1 MSLVINDRVRET
13 TAVTGTG
20 SATLLGA
27 VTGYQSFSVIGNGNT
42 TYYTI
47 ADQGGAN
54 WEVGIGTYSTSGPT
68 LARTTVLSSSN
79 SGALV
84 NFTAGTKDVFVTQP
98 SEKAAFTDASGY
110 LEGGGSYNIALNGN
124 LGFNS
129 SGARITG
136 DFSNATLANRVAF
149 QTSTTNSSTILT
161 VIPNGTST
169 TTQLNLEGDPSI
181 ANGAVAQFIN
191 VGGSDVRIA
200 STIRGTGT
208 YLPLTMY
215 TGGSERLRI
224 DTSGNVGIGT
234 NSPTSAL
241 VVSGAA
247 QGVPTV
253 NGVHIGTETGYATIE
268 LVGTST
274 TGSLIDFTQSGTDF
288 KGRILYSNTD
298 NHLELDVN
306 GAEAMRITSA
316 GYVGIAQAAPVTY
329 LQVGTGVS
337 NSANYIWAAG
347 NSANPPSSAT
357 YGILL
362 GGNLSGGNA
371 ESNLIWGQGISSSQ
385 YFNIGKW
392 TGSAYTEQ
400 MRLSS
405 GGNLSIN
412 TTATYNPL
420 GVATPPYL
428 NISGGSLST
437 TLNAANDWATFYS
450 STGNATYLRTFV
462 FRNTASVGGWTT
474 ATTRI
479 QQIIDVTNQGYIDF
493 NPPGGNNVADI
504 AFGYGS
510 TEYMR
515 INAGGSGYVGIG
527 TTTPTNR
534 FTVAEPTNND
544 ATIYLTATQ
553 ANRAAI
559 INLNGTL
566 SGYNFIYGRVNGTE
580 DWGIGGGGGT
590 AATLAFYTG
599 SSNSERMRINSSGN
613 VGIGTSAPA
622 GKLHINT
629 GTNQNAFFT
638 GGPGYAGANG
648 VAIASVNDANSA
660 YQQLV
665 IASSNFIVNASGGT
679 GNMGIATNSP
689 QSYLDIAV
697 GSQSYNPTYT
707 GHLRLPG
714 TGNPAVTN
722 TGGLEF
728 IASSYSAGFGFRI
741 TASDETGG
749 STPLQFFVR
758 ANTATWTEGMRLTN
772 SGNLFIGTTSQTHF
786 GKLCVTCVPGSSDG
800 LTTNPSTN
808 ASYFP
813 AVFLNNAL
821 SVIGTIS
828 CTTSSTAYN
837 TSSDYRLKEN
847 VQPMTGALAT
857 VSQLKPCT
865 YDWILTKEKGQG
877 FIAHELQAVVPDCVT
892 GEKDAVDEDGKP
904 VYQGIDTSFLVATLT
919 AAIQEQQQIIN
930 DLTARIAKLEGK

>member
-1 MSLVINDRVRET
+1 LFYDGTNLGVGTNSPSSYGELAVLSVGNPVIYVGST
-13 TAVTGTG
+13 TSGDA
-20 SATLLGA
+20 GA
-27 VTGYQSFSVIGNGNT
+27 VNIQGSGSGSYPSLNFSQNT
-42 TYYTI
+42 TNYWTI
-47 ADQGGAN
+47 GQRGDTNLYLYRQ
-54 WEVGIGTYSTSGPT
+54 
-68 LARTTVLSSSN
+68 
-79 SGALV
+79 
-84 NFTAGTKDVFVTQP
+84 AG
-98 SEKAAFTDASGY
+98 S
-110 LEGGGSYNIALNGN
+110 GN
-124 LGFNS
+124 LS
-129 SGARITG
+129 
-136 DFSNATLANRVAF
+136 
-149 QTSTTNSSTILT
+149 
-161 VIPNGTST
+161 IP
-169 TTQLNLEGDPSI
+169 
-181 ANGAVAQFIN
+181 
-191 VGGSDVRIA
+191 
-200 STIRGTGT
+200 
-208 YLPLTMY
+208 
-215 TGGSERLRI
+215 
-224 DTSGNVGIGT
+224 SGNVGIGT

-599 SSNSERMRINSSGN
+599 SSNSERMRITSGGSVLIGTTVNATNGCLNAYNQAYFGSAYYSGSFYSTDFVVTVAYGSTITQGISFGTTATSGTQTACRFIQNSS
-613 VGIGTSAPA
+613 T
-622 GKLHINT
+622 
-629 GTNQNAFFT
+629 
-638 GGPGYAGANG
+638 
-648 VAIASVNDANSA
+648 
-660 YQQLV
+660 
-665 IASSNFIVNASGGT
+665 
-679 GNMGIATNSP
+679 
-689 QSYLDIAV
+689 V
-697 GSQSYNPTYT
+697 GSIQTT
-707 GHLRLPG
+707 
-714 TGNPAVTN
+714 
-722 TGGLEF
+722 
-728 IASSYSAGFGFRI
+728 
-741 TASDETGG
+741 
-749 STPLQFFVR
+749 
-758 ANTATWTEGMRLTN
+758 NTATA
-772 SGNLFIGTTSQTHF
+772 F
-786 GKLCVTCVPGSSDG
+786 
-800 LTTNPSTN
+800 
-808 ASYFP
+808 
-813 AVFLNNAL
+813 
-821 SVIGTIS
+821 
-828 CTTSSTAYN
+828 N

-847 VQPMTGALAT
+847 IAPMIGALSKVT
-857 VSQLKPCT
+857 QLKPVT
-865 YDWILTKEKGQG
+865 YTWKSDGSEGEG
-877 FIAHELQAVVPDCVT
+877 FIAHELAEVVPLAVS
-892 GEKDAVDEDGKP
+892 GEKDAVNTDGSIKP
-904 VYQGIDTSFLVATLT
+904 QGIDTSFLVATLT